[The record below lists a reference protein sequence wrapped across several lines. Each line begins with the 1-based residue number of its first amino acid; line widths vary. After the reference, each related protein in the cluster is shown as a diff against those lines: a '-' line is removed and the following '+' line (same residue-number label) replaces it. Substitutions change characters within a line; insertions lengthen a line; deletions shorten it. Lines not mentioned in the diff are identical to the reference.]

1 VKVVTAEEMARL
13 EQKASGHEEAFMD
26 EAGRRV
32 AETARRLV
40 LEYGLSQKMILLAGT
55 GNNGGDGFA
64 AALHLMDAGF
74 VVSAYMLDTQ
84 APCSKLNQLYAHR
97 FRDRGGVIHP
107 AVDCPFARD
116 RLVLDGLLGSG
127 CRKEVHGP
135 LAGWIAEVNRSGSRV
150 LAIDLPSGINGTTGE
165 GAYKAIRATAT
176 ITLGFPK
183 VGLFIGDA
191 WNCTGRLSVGSFGLS
206 EELCREAQAVATLP
220 QEKELA
226 ALLPP
231 LVRNRHKY
239 QAGLVVG
246 LGGSATLPGAPKL
259 SSLAALRTG
268 AGLMHLFYPQEAREE
283 MRDLPWEVIH
293 GVWNEAQWS
302 ASLTRAKACF
312 FGPGLGRSDATGA
325 WLNRIIANI
334 SLPCVIDADA
344 LYLLKKM
351 PRQAVLTPHSGE
363 MKWLRDKDEDPITLV
378 RRAADDHG
386 AVILLKGAPTFICAP
401 GGLPE
406 IITAGDPGMATAG
419 AGDVLTGIIAA
430 LLAQG
435 CVPLHAALLGAFI
448 HGSAGEFAAQ
458 EKSSYGLIARDL
470 IDSVPRVL
478 HWMTGY

>member
-1 VKVVTAEEMARL
+1 MKVVTAEEMVRL
-13 EQKASGHEEAFMD
+13 EQKMPGHEEAFMD

-40 LEYGLSQKMILLAGT
+40 LEHGLSQKVILLAGV

-84 APCSKLNQLYAHR
+84 ASCSRLNQLYAHR
-97 FRDRGGVIHP
+97 FRERGGVIHP
-107 AVDCPFARD
+107 AAECPYARD
-116 RLVLDGLLGSG
+116 RLILDGVLGSG
-127 CRKEVHGP
+127 CRKELHGP
-135 LAGWIAEVNRSGSRV
+135 LADWIGEVNRSGSRV

-165 GAYKAIRATAT
+165 GANRAIRATAT

-206 EELCREAQAVATLP
+206 DEVCREAHAVATLP
-220 QEKELA
+220 QERELA

-259 SSLAALRTG
+259 SSLAAMRAG
-268 AGLMHLFYPQEAREE
+268 AGLVHLFYPEGAREE

-302 ASLTRAKACF
+302 ASLARAKACF
-312 FGPGLGRSDATGA
+312 FGPGLGRSEATGT
-325 WLNRIIANI
+325 WLNKIVANI

-344 LYLLKKM
+344 LFLLKKM
-351 PRQAVLTPHSGE
+351 PRYAVLTPHSGE
-363 MKWLRDKDEDPITLV
+363 MKWLRDANEDPITLV
-378 RRAADDHG
+378 RRAADDHD
-386 AVILLKGAPTFICAP
+386 AVVLLKGSPTFICAP

-419 AGDVLTGIIAA
+419 AGDVLTGVIASF
-430 LLAQG
+430 LAQG
-435 CVPLHAALLGAFI
+435 SAPLHAALLGAFV
-448 HGSAGEFAAQ
+448 HGSAGEFVAQ

-470 IDSVPRVL
+470 IDGVPRVL
-478 HWMTGY
+478 HWMAG